1 MNNKSESALFGYML
15 IFFSFL
21 LTYTGTN
28 LENWTLYSLNQEP
41 RCKRV
46 YTYIPLSLKN
56 IYKAELMM
64 F

>member
-1 MNNKSESALFGYML
+1 MNKKSESALFGYM
-15 IFFSFL
+15 FFFNFL
-21 LTYTGTN
+21 WTYTGTN

-41 RCKRV
+41 RCNRV